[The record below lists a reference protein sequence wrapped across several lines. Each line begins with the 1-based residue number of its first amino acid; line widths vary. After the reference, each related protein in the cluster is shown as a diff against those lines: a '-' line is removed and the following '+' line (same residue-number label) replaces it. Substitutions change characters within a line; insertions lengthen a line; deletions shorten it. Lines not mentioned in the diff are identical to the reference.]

1 MRQAVPL
8 WHGTQEKGF
17 KMENGTGGVVAYT
30 KRYVVYLM
38 VMAGLGGLLYGID
51 VGAIASAL
59 PYIKALNYFTEA
71 KLSTVVGAVLFGSV
85 IGSLPAGVFAEW
97 LGRKK
102 AILIGALVFLSSIP
116 MIVFSDGVYG
126 VMLAGRF
133 VQGASAGL
141 LGVVI
146 PMYLAECL
154 PPESRG
160 KGTGLFQLF
169 LTIGLVFMALVGV
182 GVTKFFGAADDPAL
196 AAATKVT
203 AWKTVFWLSA
213 IPGVFF
219 LFGIFGLKESPTWL
233 KKQLDKAAGN
243 IAKAVEDDNAAV
255 AKDSLFQKKYIYPFC
270 LAVVVLAC
278 TQATG
283 INSVLNYSVDIF
295 NKSGLPGIVAN
306 YADTAIK
313 IVNLVMTIVAVSL
326 VDLKGRKFLL
336 KMGTLGIIVGLAG
349 VGGSFWCIERG
360 ICAASPVTGWAAAIS
375 FMVFIGFYASGP
387 GVCVWLA
394 LSELMPARIRANG
407 MAIALLIN
415 QGVSTTIA
423 SVFYP
428 WVGKVG
434 YAAVFFTLAGF
445 TVIYFITAAFFMPET
460 KGKTLEEIEQFF
472 K

>member
-1 MRQAVPL
+1 M
-8 WHGTQEKGF
+8 TEKGYI
-17 KMENGTGGVVAYT
+17 K
-30 KRYVVYLM
+30 YLM
-38 VMAGLGGLLYGID
+38 AMAGLGGLLYGID

-59 PYIKALNYFTEA
+59 PYIKALNYFTDA

-97 LGRKK
+97 LGRRK
-102 AILIGALVFLSSIP
+102 AILIGSVVFLVSIP
-116 MIVFSDGVYG
+116 MIVLSDGAYG
-126 VMLAGRF
+126 MMVAGRF

-182 GVTKFFGAADDPAL
+182 GVTKFFGAADAEAVSL
-196 AAATKVT
+196 ATKAV

-213 IPGVFF
+213 IPGVIFF
-219 LFGIFGLKESPTWL
+219 FGIFGLKESPTWL
-233 KKQLDKAAGN
+233 KRRADKAAGV
-243 IAKAVEDDNAAV
+243 VESKKEDSTV
-255 AKDSLFQKKYIYPFC
+255 VKDSLFQKKYIYPFC
-270 LAVVVLAC
+270 LAVIVLAC

-295 NKSGLPGIVAN
+295 NKSGLPGIVGN

-313 IVNLVMTIVAVSL
+313 IVNLVMTVLAVSL
-326 VDLKGRKFLL
+326 VDRKGRTFLL
-336 KMGTLGIIVGLAG
+336 KMGTLGIIVGLSG
-349 VGGSFWCIERG
+349 VGANFFLIEHG
-360 ICAASPVTGWAAAIS
+360 ICAPSQITGWATAIS

-423 SVFYP
+423 SLFYP
-428 WVGKVG
+428 WVNAVG
-434 YAAVFFTLAGF
+434 YAWVFFTLAFF

-460 KGKTLEEIEQFF
+460 KGRTLEEIEEFF

>member
-1 MRQAVPL
+1 MSETSNPPAGDR
-8 WHGTQEKGF
+8 
-17 KMENGTGGVVAYT
+17 
-30 KRYVVYLM
+30 RYVMYLM
-38 VMAGLGGLLYGID
+38 SMAGLGGLLYGID

-59 PYIKALNYFTEA
+59 PYIKALRYFTDA

-102 AILIGALVFLSSIP
+102 AILIGAVVFLASIP
-116 MIVFSDGVYG
+116 MIVFSNGNYG
-126 VMLAGRF
+126 VMVAGRF

-182 GVTKFFGAADDPAL
+182 GVTKFFGAAD
-196 AAATKVT
+196 AAEVAASAKVT

-213 IPGVFF
+213 IPGVVF
-219 LFGIFGLKESPTWL
+219 LFGIFGLRESPTWL
-233 KKQLDKAAGN
+233 KRRADKAAGL
-243 IAKAVEDDNAAV
+243 VEEKKEEANV
-255 AKDSLFQKKYIYPFC
+255 VRDSLLQKKYVYPFC

-295 NKSGLPGIVAN
+295 NKSGLPGIVGN

-313 IVNLVMTIVAVSL
+313 IVNLVMTILAVSL
-326 VDLKGRKFLL
+326 VDRKGRTFLL
-336 KMGTLGIIVGLAG
+336 KMGTLGIIVGLCG
-349 VGGSFWCIERG
+349 VGGSFFCIEHG
-360 ICAASPVTGWAAAIS
+360 ICEASQVTGWATAIS
-375 FMVFIGFYASGP
+375 FMVFIGFFASGP

-428 WVGKVG
+428 WVNKVG
-434 YAAVFFTLAGF
+434 YAWVFFTLALF
-445 TVIYFITAAFFMPET
+445 TVVYFVTAAFFMPET
-460 KGKTLEEIEQFF
+460 KGKTLEEIEEFF

>member
-1 MRQAVPL
+1 MDTSA
-8 WHGTQEKGF
+8 
-17 KMENGTGGVVAYT
+17 
-30 KRYVVYLM
+30 KRYTAYLM
-38 VMAGLGGLLYGID
+38 SMAGLGGLLYGID

-85 IGSLPAGVFAEW
+85 VGSLPAGVFAEW

-102 AILIGALVFLSSIP
+102 AILIGSVVFLASIP
-116 MIVFSDGVYG
+116 MIVFSDGNYG
-126 VMLAGRF
+126 VMVAGRF

-182 GVTKFFGAADDPAL
+182 GVTKFFGAADAVEI
-196 AAATKVT
+196 AAATKAT

-213 IPGVFF
+213 IPGVIFF
-219 LFGIFGLKESPTWL
+219 FGIFGLKESPTWL
-233 KKQLDKAAGN
+233 KRRADKAAGIVEEKKEDAN
-243 IAKAVEDDNAAV
+243 IQ
-255 AKDSLFQKKYIYPFC
+255 KDSLFQKKYIYPFC

-295 NKSGLPGIVAN
+295 NKSGLPGIVGN

-313 IVNLVMTIVAVSL
+313 IVNLVMTILAVSL
-326 VDLKGRKFLL
+326 VDRKGRTFLL

-349 VGGSFWCIERG
+349 VGASFFCIEHN
-360 ICAASPVTGWAAAIS
+360 ICAASQVTGWATAIS
-375 FMVFIGFYASGP
+375 FMVFIGFFASGP

-428 WVGKVG
+428 WVNKVG
-434 YAAVFFTLAGF
+434 YAWVFFTLAGF
-445 TVIYFITAAFFMPET
+445 TVVYFITAAFFMPET
-460 KGKTLEEIEQFF
+460 KGKTLEEIEEFF

>member
-1 MRQAVPL
+1 M
-8 WHGTQEKGF
+8 TEKSYI
-17 KMENGTGGVVAYT
+17 K
-30 KRYVVYLM
+30 YLM
-38 VMAGLGGLLYGID
+38 AMAGLGGLLYGID

-59 PYIKALNYFTEA
+59 PYIKALNYFTDA

-85 IGSLPAGVFAEW
+85 VGSLPAGVFAEW

-102 AILIGALVFLSSIP
+102 AILIGSVVFLASIP
-116 MIVFSDGVYG
+116 MIVLSDGAYG
-126 VMLAGRF
+126 MMVAGRF

-182 GVTKFFGAADDPAL
+182 GVTKFFGAADAETVSL
-196 AAATKVT
+196 ATKAT

-213 IPGVFF
+213 IPGVIFF
-219 LFGIFGLKESPTWL
+219 FGIFALKESPTWL
-233 KKQLDKAAGN
+233 KRRADKAAGV
-243 IAKAVEDDNAAV
+243 VESKKEVVEV

-295 NKSGLPGIVAN
+295 NKSGLPGIVGN

-313 IVNLVMTIVAVSL
+313 IVNLVMTVLAVSL
-326 VDLKGRKFLL
+326 VDRKGRTFLL
-336 KMGTLGIIVGLAG
+336 KMGTLGIIVGLSG
-349 VGGSFWCIERG
+349 VGVNFFLIEHG
-360 ICAASPVTGWAAAIS
+360 ICAASQITGWATAIS
-375 FMVFIGFYASGP
+375 FMVFIGFFASGP

-415 QGVSTTIA
+415 QGVSTAIA
-423 SVFYP
+423 SLFYP
-428 WVGKVG
+428 WVNAVG
-434 YAAVFFTLAGF
+434 YAWVFFTLAFF
-445 TVIYFITAAFFMPET
+445 TVIYFLTAAFFMPET
-460 KGKTLEEIEQFF
+460 KGKTLEEIEEFF

>member
-1 MRQAVPL
+1 MGETS
-8 WHGTQEKGF
+8 GTLP
-17 KMENGTGGVVAYT
+17 ASARRYT
-30 KRYVVYLM
+30 IYLM
-38 VMAGLGGLLYGID
+38 AMAGLGGLLYGID

-71 KLSTVVGAVLFGSV
+71 RLSTVVGAVLFGSV

-102 AILIGALVFLSSIP
+102 AILIGSVVFLCSIP
-116 MIVFSDGVYG
+116 MIVFSDGNYS
-126 VMLAGRF
+126 VMVAGRF

-182 GVTKFFGAADDPAL
+182 GVTKFFGAADSATLD
-196 AAATKVT
+196 AATKAV

-213 IPGVFF
+213 IPGVVF
-219 LFGIFGLKESPTWL
+219 LFGIFGLKESPSWL
-233 KKQLDKAAGN
+233 KKRADKAAG
-243 IAKAVEDDNAAV
+243 IVAEKADAPVV
-255 AKDSLFQKKYIYPFC
+255 HKDSLFQRKYIYPFC

-295 NKSGLPGIVAN
+295 NKSGLPGIVGN
-306 YADTAIK
+306 YADAAIK
-313 IVNLVMTIVAVSL
+313 IVNLVMTVVAVSL
-326 VDLKGRKFLL
+326 VDRKGRTFLL

-349 VGGSFWCIERG
+349 VGGTFFAIEHG
-360 ICAASPVTGWAAAIS
+360 VVASQLTGWLTAIF
-375 FMVFIGFYASGP
+375 FMVFIAFYASGP

-394 LSELMPARIRANG
+394 LSELMPERIRANG

-428 WVGKVG
+428 WVNAVG
-434 YAAVFFTLAGF
+434 YAWVFFTLALC
-445 TVIYFITAAFFMPET
+445 TVVYFVTAAFFMPET
-460 KGKTLEEIEQFF
+460 KGKTLEEIEEFF

>member
-1 MRQAVPL
+1 MNR
-8 WHGTQEKGF
+8 K
-17 KMENGTGGVVAYT
+17 YII
-30 KRYVVYLM
+30 YLM
-38 VMAGLGGLLYGID
+38 SMAGLGGLLYGID

-59 PYIKALNYFTEA
+59 PYIKALAYFSEA

-85 IGSLPAGVFAEW
+85 VGSLPAGVFAEW

-102 AILIGALVFLSSIP
+102 AILIGSIVFLASIP
-116 MIVFSDGVYG
+116 MIVFSDGNYG
-126 VMLAGRF
+126 VMVAGRF

-182 GVTKFFGAADDPAL
+182 GVTKFFGAADSEL
-196 AAATKVT
+196 VSAATKVA

-213 IPGVFF
+213 IPGVIF

-233 KKQLDKAAGN
+233 AKKAG
-243 IAKAVEDDNAAV
+243 KVEEKTDEEKPV
-255 AKDSLFQKKYIYPFC
+255 AKDSLLQKKYIYPFC

-313 IVNLVMTIVAVSL
+313 IVNLVMTILAVSL
-326 VDLKGRKFLL
+326 VDRKGRKFLL
-336 KMGTLGIIVGLAG
+336 KMGTLGIIAGLVG
-349 VGGSFWCIERG
+349 VGTSFFVIERG
-360 ICAASPVTGWAAAIS
+360 ICAASQVTGWATAIS
-375 FMVFIGFYASGP
+375 FMVFIGFFASGP

-428 WVGKVG
+428 WVNAIG
-434 YAAVFFTLAGF
+434 YAWVFFTLAGF

-460 KGKTLEEIEQFF
+460 KGKTLEEIEEFF

>member
-1 MRQAVPL
+1 M
-8 WHGTQEKGF
+8 QENSRK
-17 KMENGTGGVVAYT
+17 YII
-30 KRYVVYLM
+30 YLM
-38 VMAGLGGLLYGID
+38 SMAGLGGLLYGID

-102 AILIGALVFLSSIP
+102 AILIGSIVFLASIP
-116 MIVFSDGVYG
+116 MIVFSDGNYG
-126 VMLAGRF
+126 VMVAGRF
-133 VQGASAGL
+133 VQGASAGV

-182 GVTKFFGAADDPAL
+182 GVTKYFGAADSL
-196 AAATKVT
+196 LVSAATKVA

-213 IPGVFF
+213 IPGVIF

-233 KKQLDKAAGN
+233 KKRADKAAG
-243 IAKAVEDDNAAV
+243 IVEQKQEAAPV
-255 AKDSLFQKKYIYPFC
+255 AKDSLFQKKYVYPFC

-313 IVNLVMTIVAVSL
+313 IVNLVMTILAVSL
-326 VDLKGRKFLL
+326 VDKKGRKFLL
-336 KMGTLGIIVGLAG
+336 KMGTLGIIVGLCG
-349 VGGSFWCIERG
+349 VGGSFFVIERG
-360 ICAASPVTGWAAAIS
+360 ICAASQVTGWATAIS
-375 FMVFIGFYASGP
+375 FMIFIGFFASGP

-428 WVGKVG
+428 WVNAVG
-434 YAAVFFTLAGF
+434 YAWVFFTLAFF

-460 KGKTLEEIEQFF
+460 KGKTLEEIEEFF

>member
-1 MRQAVPL
+1 MD
-8 WHGTQEKGF
+8 TQ
-17 KMENGTGGVVAYT
+17 TTTLSASA
-30 KRYVVYLM
+30 KRYTIYLM
-38 VMAGLGGLLYGID
+38 SMAGLGGLLYGID

-59 PYIKALNYFTEA
+59 PYIKALSYFSDA

-102 AILIGALVFLSSIP
+102 AILIGSIVFLSSIP
-116 MIVFSDGVYG
+116 MIVFSNGNYG
-126 VMLAGRF
+126 VMVAGRF

-182 GVTKFFGAADDPAL
+182 GVTKFFGPADSEAVS
-196 AAATKVT
+196 AATKVS

-213 IPGVFF
+213 IPGVIF

-233 KKQLDKAAGN
+233 KKMADKAAG
-243 IAKAVEDDNAAV
+243 IVEEKKKDEPA
-255 AKDSLFQKKYIYPFC
+255 AKDSLFSRKYIYPFC

-313 IVNLVMTIVAVSL
+313 IVNLVMTILAVSL
-326 VDLKGRKFLL
+326 VDRKGRTFLL

-349 VGGSFWCIERG
+349 VGTSFFVIEKG
-360 ICAASPVTGWAAAIS
+360 ICAASQVTGWATAIS
-375 FMVFIGFYASGP
+375 FMVFIGFFASGP

-428 WVGKVG
+428 WVNAVG
-434 YAAVFFTLAGF
+434 YSWVFFTLAGF

-460 KGKTLEEIEQFF
+460 KGKTLEEIEQYFAG
-472 K
+472 KKK

>member
-1 MRQAVPL
+1 MDSKAKSYI
-8 WHGTQEKGF
+8 T
-17 KMENGTGGVVAYT
+17 
-30 KRYVVYLM
+30 YLM
-38 VMAGLGGLLYGID
+38 CMAGLGGLLYGID
-51 VGAIASAL
+51 VGAIAAAL
-59 PYIKALNYFTEA
+59 PYIKSLSYFSEA

-85 IGSLPAGVFAEW
+85 IGSLPAGVLADW

-102 AILIGALVFLSSIP
+102 TILIGSIVFLLSIP
-116 MIVFSDGVYG
+116 MIIFSNGDYAMMV
-126 VMLAGRF
+126 AGRF
-133 VQGASAGL
+133 VQGASAGV

-182 GVTKFFGAADDPAL
+182 GVTYFFGAAEDQL
-196 AAATKVT
+196 VENATKVS

-213 IPGVFF
+213 IPGVIF
-219 LFGIFGLKESPTWL
+219 LLGIFGLNESPAWL
-233 KKQLDKAAGN
+233 KKRADKKAG
-243 IAKAVEDDNAAV
+243 IVEKKSDSETV
-255 AKDSLFQKKYIYPFC
+255 VRDSLFQRKYIWPFC
-270 LAVVVLAC
+270 LAVIVLAC

-295 NKSGLPGIVAN
+295 NRSGLPGIVAN

-313 IVNLVMTIVAVSL
+313 VVNLVMTILAVTL
-326 VDLKGRKFLL
+326 VDRKGRRFLL
-336 KMGTLGIIVGLAG
+336 KMGTLGIIVGLLG
-349 VGGSFWCIERG
+349 VGASFFVIEHN
-360 ICAASPVTGWAAAIS
+360 IAPASQITGWATAVS
-375 FMVFIGFYASGP
+375 FMVFIGFFAAGP

-428 WVGKVG
+428 WVNAWG
-434 YAAVFFTLAGF
+434 YAMVFFCLAAF
-445 TVIYFITAAFFMPET
+445 TVVYFITAAFFMPET
-460 KGKTLEEIEQFF
+460 KGRTLEEIEQYFTTG
-472 K
+472 KMPEKK

>member
-1 MRQAVPL
+1 M
-8 WHGTQEKGF
+8 TQKG
-17 KMENGTGGVVAYT
+17 YII
-30 KRYVVYLM
+30 YLM
-38 VMAGLGGLLYGID
+38 AMAGLGGLLYGID

-59 PYIKALNYFTEA
+59 PYIKALSYFSEA

-102 AILIGALVFLSSIP
+102 AILIGSIVFLASIP
-116 MIVFSDGVYG
+116 MIVFSDGNYG
-126 VMLAGRF
+126 VMVAGRF

-182 GVTKFFGAADDPAL
+182 GVTKFFGPADSETIS
-196 AAATKVT
+196 AATKVA

-213 IPGVFF
+213 IPGVIF

-233 KKQLDKAAGN
+233 KKVADKKAGIVEKKEDSAAP
-243 IAKAVEDDNAAV
+243 V
-255 AKDSLFQKKYIYPFC
+255 AKDSLFSRKYIYPFC
-270 LAVVVLAC
+270 LAVIVLAC

-313 IVNLVMTIVAVSL
+313 IVNLVMTILAVSL
-326 VDLKGRKFLL
+326 VDRKGRTFLL
-336 KMGTLGIIVGLAG
+336 KMGTLGIIVGLTG
-349 VGGSFWCIERG
+349 VGASFFCIEHN
-360 ICAASPVTGWAAAIS
+360 ICAASQVTGWATAIS
-375 FMVFIGFYASGP
+375 FMIFIGFFASGP

-428 WVGKVG
+428 WVNAVG
-434 YAAVFFTLAGF
+434 YAWVFFTLALC
-445 TVIYFITAAFFMPET
+445 TVVYFITAAFFMPET
-460 KGKTLEEIEQFF
+460 KGRTLEEIERYFSTG
-472 K
+472 KMD

>member
-1 MRQAVPL
+1 MSTETSASARR
-8 WHGTQEKGF
+8 
-17 KMENGTGGVVAYT
+17 YT
-30 KRYVVYLM
+30 IYLM
-38 VMAGLGGLLYGID
+38 TMAGLGGLLYGID

-59 PYIKALNYFTEA
+59 PYIKALNYFSEA

-102 AILIGALVFLSSIP
+102 AILIGAIVFLSSIP
-116 MIVFSDGVYG
+116 MIVFSDGNYG

-182 GVTKFFGAADDPAL
+182 GVTKFFGAADA
-196 AAATKVT
+196 AEVAATTKVA

-219 LFGIFGLKESPTWL
+219 LLGIFGLKESPTWL
-233 KKQLDKAAGN
+233 KKCADKAAGL
-243 IAKAVEDDNAAV
+243 ATAVKEENAGAV
-255 AKDSLFQKKYIYPFC
+255 KDSLFQKKYIYPFC

-295 NKSGLPGIVAN
+295 NKSGLPGIVGN

-313 IVNLVMTIVAVSL
+313 IVNLVMTILAVSL
-326 VDLKGRKFLL
+326 VDRKGRTFLL
-336 KMGTLGIIVGLAG
+336 KMGTLGIIAGLTG
-349 VGGSFWCIERG
+349 VGASFACIEHG
-360 ICAASPVTGWAAAIS
+360 LCAASPVTGWATAIS
-375 FMVFIGFYASGP
+375 FMVFIGFFASGP

-434 YAAVFFTLAGF
+434 YSWVFFTLAGC

>member
-1 MRQAVPL
+1 M
-8 WHGTQEKGF
+8 QENSKQ
-17 KMENGTGGVVAYT
+17 YII
-30 KRYVVYLM
+30 YLM
-38 VMAGLGGLLYGID
+38 SMAGLGGLLYGID

-59 PYIKALNYFTEA
+59 PYIKALDYFSAA
-71 KLSTVVGAVLFGSV
+71 KLSQVVGAVLFGSV
-85 IGSLPAGVFAEW
+85 IGSLPAGVFADW

-102 AILIGALVFLSSIP
+102 TILIGSIVFLSSIP
-116 MIVFSDGVYG
+116 MIVFSDGNYG
-126 VMLAGRF
+126 VMVTGRF

-154 PPESRG
+154 PADQRG

-182 GVTKFFGAADDPAL
+182 GVTKFFGAADDA
-196 AAATKVT
+196 AISAATKIA

-213 IPGVFF
+213 IPGVIF
-219 LFGIFGLKESPTWL
+219 LAGIFGLKESPTWL
-233 KKQLDKAAGN
+233 AKKAGVKVEGESEEKAA
-243 IAKAVEDDNAAV
+243 APVV
-255 AKDSLFQKKYIYPFC
+255 KDSLFQKKYIWPFC

-326 VDLKGRKFLL
+326 VDMKGRKFLL
-336 KMGTLGIIVGLAG
+336 KMGTLGIIVGLCG
-349 VGGSFWCIERG
+349 VGGSFFVIEHG
-360 ICAASPVTGWAAAIS
+360 ICAASQITGWATAIS
-375 FMVFIGFYASGP
+375 FMIFIGFFASGP

-423 SVFYP
+423 TVFYP
-428 WVGKVG
+428 WVEKVG
-434 YAAVFFTLAGF
+434 YAWVFFTLAIF

-460 KGKTLEEIEQFF
+460 KGKTLEEIEEYF

>member
-1 MRQAVPL
+1 MSE
-8 WHGTQEKGF
+8 GTTTE
-17 KMENGTGGVVAYT
+17 VSASARRYT
-30 KRYVVYLM
+30 IYLM
-38 VMAGLGGLLYGID
+38 TMAGLGGLLYGID

-102 AILIGALVFLSSIP
+102 AILIGAVVFLSSIP
-116 MIVFSDGVYG
+116 MIVFSDGNYW

-182 GVTKFFGAADDPAL
+182 GVTKFFGAADAAEV

-219 LFGIFGLKESPTWL
+219 LLGIFGLKESPTWL
-233 KKQLDKAAGN
+233 KKCADKAAGLATAVKEEGAN
-243 IAKAVEDDNAAV
+243 IV
-255 AKDSLFQKKYIYPFC
+255 KDSLFQKKYIYPFC

-295 NKSGLPGIVAN
+295 NKSGLPGIVGN

-313 IVNLVMTIVAVSL
+313 IVNLVMTILAVSL
-326 VDLKGRKFLL
+326 VDRKGRKFLL

-349 VGGSFWCIERG
+349 VGASFACIEYG
-360 ICAASPVTGWAAAIS
+360 ICAASPVTGWATAIS
-375 FMVFIGFYASGP
+375 FMVFIGFFASGP

-434 YAAVFFTLAGF
+434 YSWVFFTLAGF
-445 TVIYFITAAFFMPET
+445 TVIYFLTATFFMPET

>member
-1 MRQAVPL
+1 MNR
-8 WHGTQEKGF
+8 K
-17 KMENGTGGVVAYT
+17 YII
-30 KRYVVYLM
+30 YLM
-38 VMAGLGGLLYGID
+38 SMAGLGGLLYGID

-59 PYIKALNYFTEA
+59 PYIKALSYFSDA

-85 IGSLPAGVFAEW
+85 VGSLPAGVFAEW

-102 AILIGALVFLSSIP
+102 AILIGSIVFLASIP
-116 MIVFSDGVYG
+116 MIVFSDGNYG
-126 VMLAGRF
+126 VMVAGRF

-182 GVTKFFGAADDPAL
+182 GVTKFFGPADSEVVS
-196 AAATKVT
+196 AATKVA

-213 IPGVFF
+213 IPGVIF

-233 KKQLDKAAGN
+233 AKKSGQ
-243 IAKAVEDDNAAV
+243 VEEKTDEEKPV
-255 AKDSLFQKKYIYPFC
+255 VKDSLLQKKYIYPFC

-313 IVNLVMTIVAVSL
+313 IVNLVMTVLAVSL
-326 VDLKGRKFLL
+326 VDRKGRKFLL
-336 KMGTLGIIVGLAG
+336 KMGTLGIIAGLVG
-349 VGGSFWCIERG
+349 VGGSFFVIERG
-360 ICAASPVTGWAAAIS
+360 ICAASQVTGWATAIS
-375 FMVFIGFYASGP
+375 FMVFIGFFASGP

-428 WVGKVG
+428 WVNAIG
-434 YAAVFFTLAGF
+434 YAWVFFTLAGF

-460 KGKTLEEIEQFF
+460 KGKTLEEIEEFF

>member
-1 MRQAVPL
+1 M
-8 WHGTQEKGF
+8 
-17 KMENGTGGVVAYT
+17 T
-30 KRYVVYLM
+30 KKYIIYLM
-38 VMAGLGGLLYGID
+38 SMAGLGGLLYGID

-59 PYIKALNYFTEA
+59 PYIKALSYFSEA

-102 AILIGALVFLSSIP
+102 AILIGSIVFLASIP
-116 MIVFSDGVYG
+116 MIVFSDGNYA
-126 VMLAGRF
+126 VMVAGRF

-182 GVTKFFGAADDPAL
+182 GVTKFFGPADSAAVD
-196 AAATKVT
+196 AATKVA

-213 IPGVFF
+213 IPGVIF

-233 KKQLDKAAGN
+233 AKKAG
-243 IAKAVEDDNAAV
+243 KVEDKTV
-255 AKDSLFQKKYIYPFC
+255 EEKPVVKDSLLQKKYIYPFC

-313 IVNLVMTIVAVSL
+313 IVNLVMTVLAVSL
-326 VDLKGRKFLL
+326 VDRKGRKFLL
-336 KMGTLGIIVGLAG
+336 KMGTLGIIAGLVG
-349 VGGSFWCIERG
+349 VGGSFFVIEHG
-360 ICAASPVTGWAAAIS
+360 ICAASQVTGWATAIS
-375 FMVFIGFYASGP
+375 FMVFIGFFASGP

-428 WVGKVG
+428 WVNAVG
-434 YAAVFFTLAGF
+434 YAWVFFTLAFF

-460 KGKTLEEIEQFF
+460 KGKTLEEIEEFF

>member
-1 MRQAVPL
+1 MNR
-8 WHGTQEKGF
+8 K
-17 KMENGTGGVVAYT
+17 YII
-30 KRYVVYLM
+30 YLM
-38 VMAGLGGLLYGID
+38 SMAGLGGLLYGID

-59 PYIKALNYFTEA
+59 PYIKALSYFSDA

-85 IGSLPAGVFAEW
+85 VGSLPAGVFAEW

-102 AILIGALVFLSSIP
+102 AILIGSIVFLASIP
-116 MIVFSDGVYG
+116 MIVFSDGNYG
-126 VMLAGRF
+126 VMVAGRF

-182 GVTKFFGAADDPAL
+182 GVTKFFGPADSEL
-196 AAATKVT
+196 VSAATKVA

-213 IPGVFF
+213 IPGVIF

-233 KKQLDKAAGN
+233 AKKSGQ
-243 IAKAVEDDNAAV
+243 VEEKTDEEKPV
-255 AKDSLFQKKYIYPFC
+255 VKDSLLQKKYIYPFC

-313 IVNLVMTIVAVSL
+313 IVNLVMTVLAVSL
-326 VDLKGRKFLL
+326 VDRKGRKFLL
-336 KMGTLGIIVGLAG
+336 KMGTLGIIAGLVG
-349 VGGSFWCIERG
+349 VGGSFFVIERG
-360 ICAASPVTGWAAAIS
+360 ICAASQVTGWATAIS
-375 FMVFIGFYASGP
+375 FMVFIGFFASGP

-428 WVGKVG
+428 WVNAIG
-434 YAAVFFTLAGF
+434 YAWVFFTLAGF

-460 KGKTLEEIEQFF
+460 KGKTLEEIEEFF

>member
-1 MRQAVPL
+1 M
-8 WHGTQEKGF
+8 
-17 KMENGTGGVVAYT
+17 N
-30 KRYVVYLM
+30 KRYIIYLM
-38 VMAGLGGLLYGID
+38 SMAGLGGLLYGID

-59 PYIKALNYFTEA
+59 PYIKALNYFSDA
-71 KLSTVVGAVLFGSV
+71 ALSTVVGAVLFGSV
-85 IGSLPAGVFAEW
+85 IGSLPAGVFADW

-102 AILIGALVFLSSIP
+102 TILIGSIVFLSSIP
-116 MIVFSDGVYG
+116 MIVFSDGNYG
-126 VMLAGRF
+126 VMVAGRF

-154 PPESRG
+154 PADQRG

-182 GVTKFFGAADDPAL
+182 GVTKFFGAADAETVS
-196 AAATKVT
+196 AATKVV

-213 IPGVFF
+213 IPGVIF
-219 LFGIFGLKESPTWL
+219 LAGIFGLKESPTWL
-233 KKQLDKAAGN
+233 AKKE
-243 IAKAVEDDNAAV
+243 AKAKGEVEEKKEDTPAV
-255 AKDSLFQKKYIYPFC
+255 KDSLFQKKYIWPFC

-326 VDLKGRKFLL
+326 VDMKGRKFLL
-336 KMGTLGIIVGLAG
+336 KMGTLGIIVGLLG
-349 VGGSFWCIERG
+349 VGGSFFVIEHN
-360 ICAASPVTGWAAAIS
+360 ICAASQITGWATAIS
-375 FMVFIGFYASGP
+375 FMVFIGFFASGP

-428 WVGKVG
+428 WVNAVG
-434 YAAVFFTLAGF
+434 YAWVFFTLAFF
-445 TVIYFITAAFFMPET
+445 TVIYFVTATFFMPET
-460 KGKTLEEIEQFF
+460 KGKTLEEIEAFF
-472 K
+472 SSNAKETVKEEEKEEPAKELVK

>member
-1 MRQAVPL
+1 M
-8 WHGTQEKGF
+8 E
-17 KMENGTGGVVAYT
+17 ENGVAT
-30 KRYVVYLM
+30 ASAKRYTIYLM
-38 VMAGLGGLLYGID
+38 TMAGLGGLLYGID

-59 PYIKALNYFTEA
+59 PYIKALEYFSSA

-102 AILIGALVFLSSIP
+102 AIFIGSLVFLASIP
-116 MIVFSDGVYG
+116 MIVFSDGNYS
-126 VMLAGRF
+126 VMVAGRF

-182 GVTKFFGAADDPAL
+182 GVTKFFGAADAVEV
-196 AAATKVT
+196 AAATKVA

-213 IPGVFF
+213 IPGVIFF
-219 LFGIFGLKESPTWL
+219 LGIFGLKESPTWL
-233 KKQLDKAAGN
+233 KHRADKAAGV
-243 IAKAVEDDNAAV
+243 VEKKSEDAAV
-255 AKDSLFQKKYIYPFC
+255 VKDSLLQKKYIYPFC

-295 NKSGLPGIVAN
+295 NKSGLPGIVGN

-313 IVNLVMTIVAVSL
+313 IVNLVMTVLAVSL
-326 VDLKGRKFLL
+326 VDRKGRTFLL
-336 KMGTLGIIVGLAG
+336 KMGTLGIIVGLMG
-349 VGGSFWCIERG
+349 VGMSFFCIEHN
-360 ICAASPVTGWAAAIS
+360 ICAASQVTGWATAIS
-375 FMVFIGFYASGP
+375 FMVFIGFFASGP

-428 WVGKVG
+428 WVEKVG
-434 YAAVFFTLAGF
+434 YAWVFFTLAGF

-460 KGKTLEEIEQFF
+460 KGRTLEEIERYFSTG
-472 K
+472 KMD

>member
-1 MRQAVPL
+1 M
-8 WHGTQEKGF
+8 TEKG
-17 KMENGTGGVVAYT
+17 YI
-30 KRYVVYLM
+30 RYLM
-38 VMAGLGGLLYGID
+38 AMAGLGGLLYGID

-59 PYIKALNYFTEA
+59 PYIKALQYFSDA
-71 KLSTVVGAVLFGSV
+71 ALSTVVGAVLFGSV

-102 AILIGALVFLSSIP
+102 AILIGSIVFLASIP
-116 MIVFSDGVYG
+116 MIVFSDGNYG
-126 VMLAGRF
+126 VMVAGRF

-182 GVTKFFGAADDPAL
+182 GVTKFFGPADSETIS
-196 AAATKVT
+196 AATKVA

-213 IPGVFF
+213 IPGVIF

-233 KKQLDKAAGN
+233 KKVADKAAGLVEKKDD
-243 IAKAVEDDNAAV
+243 AAAPAV
-255 AKDSLFQKKYIYPFC
+255 KDSLFQKKYIYPFC

-313 IVNLVMTIVAVSL
+313 IVNLVMTVLAVSL
-326 VDLKGRKFLL
+326 VDRKGRTFLL
-336 KMGTLGIIVGLAG
+336 KMGTLGIIVGLVG
-349 VGGSFWCIERG
+349 VGTSFFVIERG
-360 ICAASPVTGWAAAIS
+360 ICAASQVTGWATAIS
-375 FMVFIGFYASGP
+375 FMVFIGFFASGP

-428 WVGKVG
+428 WVNSVG
-434 YAAVFFTLAGF
+434 YAWVFFTLALF
-445 TVIYFITAAFFMPET
+445 TVVYFITAAFFMPET
-460 KGKTLEEIEQFF
+460 KGRTLEEIEQYFTTG
-472 K
+472 KMPEKKD

>member
-1 MRQAVPL
+1 MND
-8 WHGTQEKGF
+8 K
-17 KMENGTGGVVAYT
+17 KYT
-30 KRYVVYLM
+30 LYLM

-59 PYIKALNYFTEA
+59 PYIKALNYFSETA
-71 KLSTVVGAVLFGSV
+71 LSTVVGAVLFGSV

-102 AILIGALVFLSSIP
+102 AILIGSIVFLSSVP
-116 MIVFSDGVYG
+116 MIVFSDGNYY

-182 GVTKFFGAADDPAL
+182 GVTKFFGAADDA
-196 AAATKVT
+196 AIDAATKIA

-213 IPGVFF
+213 IPGVVF
-219 LFGIFGLKESPTWL
+219 LLGIFGLRESPAWL
-233 KKQLDKAAGN
+233 KKMADKKAG
-243 IAKAVEDDNAAV
+243 IAVENSEGDQAAV
-255 AKDSLFQKKYIYPFC
+255 VKDSLFQKKYIYPFC

-313 IVNLVMTIVAVSL
+313 IVNLVMTILAVSL
-326 VDLKGRKFLL
+326 VDRKGRKFLL
-336 KMGTLGIIVGLAG
+336 KMGTLGIIVGLLG
-349 VGGSFWCIERG
+349 VGGSFFVIEHN
-360 ICAASPVTGWAAAIS
+360 IVEASQVTGWAAAIS
-375 FMVFIGFYASGP
+375 FMIFIGFFASGP

-428 WVGKVG
+428 WVNAVG
-434 YAAVFFTLAGF
+434 YAWVFFTLAGF
-445 TVIYFITAAFFMPET
+445 TVIYFITATFFMPET
-460 KGKTLEEIEQFF
+460 KGKTLEEIEAFF
-472 K
+472 TSGKLDDGPLASTPA